1 MGKVDFILGLRM
13 KCLIFFVLL
22 ALVGC
27 DRKPEASGTPRP
39 PPQPT
44 IGRPAVQFSAQAQK
58 AYDTDA
64 LGNQLGSTL
73 ADAFN
78 GSGKYVVTEDPHP
91 QFTCKVLVNDFEIQQ
106 QQSQTASGLSKISSF
121 FKSLKPGGSMSLL
134 TNVNLSESDLSL
146 SVKCSVRLELYNEES
161 RTMVSS
167 ATGTVTENGRTQT
180 VALNVAGTDLFKQ
193 NLAGS
198 SAQRLP
204 PTNSFDLQTR
214 VLDLAASRA
223 YDALT
228 PGGGH
233 QAGEGTVSAHSTQAA
248 AGGALVCPY
257 CFKPISATDKFCP
270 SCGKPILHFCPH
282 CGKPVEVGAKFCPNC
297 GRSLTSS

>member
-1 MGKVDFILGLRM
+1 M
-13 KCLIFFVLL
+13 KYLIFVVLF

-27 DRKPEASGTPRP
+27 DRKPEAAATLKP
-39 PPQPT
+39 PPRPT

-58 AYDTDA
+58 AYDTEA
-64 LGNQLGSTL
+64 LGNQLTSTL

-91 QFTCKVLVNDFEIQQ
+91 QFTCKVMVNDFEIQQ
-106 QQSQTASGLSKISSF
+106 QQKQSANGLSKISGF
-121 FKSLKPGGSMSLL
+121 FKSFKPGGSMSLL

-161 RTMVSS
+161 KLMVSS

-198 SAQRLP
+198 SAEPLP

-214 VLDLAASRA
+214 VLELAASRA

-228 PGGGH
+228 PDGGH
-233 QAGEGTVSAHSTQAA
+233 QTGEGTVGAHLTEAA
-248 AGGALVCPY
+248 ASVALVCPY

-282 CGKPVEVGAKFCPNC
+282 CGKPVQVGAKFCPNC
-297 GRSLTSS
+297 GKSLTSS